1 MGERRST
8 FRWQISQ
15 QARVKLEGAA
25 DFVHCQIKDINL
37 KGLQISSA
45 LKLAKDAFSKFN
57 LFLSEGCILNI
68 EAWVVW
74 HKTIGDLNSYGVYFT
89 RVKDQDKEKIYQF
102 VHQSHPE
109 QIKKQYRQDL
119 REEGGEDMPKS
130 STEDKRIFARF
141 GARFPL
147 RFLDLNSNREGI
159 AQTQDLSA
167 KGVGLLA
174 NEELPARTPVEMWLE
189 IPDKGEPLYTRG
201 EVVWSKMVGPKEYRA
216 GVNLDKADLMGL
228 SRVLRAI

>member
-1 MGERRST
+1 MSERRSA

-15 QARVKLEGAA
+15 QARVKLEGAP
-25 DFVHCQIKDINL
+25 DFIHCQIKDINL
-37 KGLQISSA
+37 KGLRISSA

-57 LFLSEGCILNI
+57 LFLDEGCILNI

-74 HKTIGDLNSYGVYFT
+74 HKTIGDLNSYGLYFT
-89 RVKDQDKEKIYQF
+89 RVKDMDKEKIYRF
-102 VHQSHPE
+102 VQQSHPE
-109 QIKKQYRQDL
+109 QIKKQYCQGL
-119 REEGGEDMPKS
+119 REEGGEIMPKS
-130 STEDKRIFARF
+130 SIEDRRIFARF
-141 GARFPL
+141 GTKFPL

-167 KGVGLLA
+167 KGVGLLV
-174 NEELPARTPVEMWLE
+174 NEELPARTPVEMWLK

-201 EVVWSKMVGPKEYRA
+201 EVVWSKMVGPNEYRT

-228 SRVLRAI
+228 SRALRAI